1 MGIKKEVI
9 QTVNG
14 KEIARFP
21 SAREA
26 AKELNLDS
34 SRIGKL
40 CKSGKPHQ
48 GYCLYYSGVVTN
60 AKEKE
65 NGDFKCPFCKKSFKT
80 YN

>member
-34 SRIGKL
+34 SIIGKRR
-40 CKSGKPHQ
+40 S
-48 GYCLYYSGVVTN
+48 
-60 AKEKE
+60 
-65 NGDFKCPFCKKSFKT
+65 
-80 YN
+80 